1 MWEVW
6 KARRAGGRFIKGVCH
21 CGSLGPQPR
30 EGGGT
35 PQACPRRAQARKL
48 GSLSSYLHPRL
59 WAVPSGPC
67 HLPCA
72 PRPEPTPGVTETLRR
87 ARQVQ
92 EAGHRTQAACP
103 DTARSSGPSRSGRGR
118 GQGHTEGPT
127 LLQTLVGPQLGTEAG
142 PSMPSPSVLLG
153 RAAVAA
159 WLSQPSLV
167 APRQG
172 CCEDE
177 VRGHMRAQQTGP
189 ARHRRWTNGRMSSP
203 CSPGCPRL
211 WPLSLGFP
219 QSTSQPPFKSAHG
232 WLKWVSSAH
241 PLAML
246 IGQGQAC
253 DLI

>member
-159 WLSQPSLV
+159 WLSRPSLGSLV
-167 APRQG
+167 AMRLP
-172 CCEDE
+172 
-177 VRGHMRAQQTGP
+177 VRDAVRT
-189 ARHRRWTNGRMSSP
+189 
-203 CSPGCPRL
+203 
-211 WPLSLGFP
+211 
-219 QSTSQPPFKSAHG
+219 K
-232 WLKWVSSAH
+232 
-241 PLAML
+241 
-246 IGQGQAC
+246 
-253 DLI
+253 